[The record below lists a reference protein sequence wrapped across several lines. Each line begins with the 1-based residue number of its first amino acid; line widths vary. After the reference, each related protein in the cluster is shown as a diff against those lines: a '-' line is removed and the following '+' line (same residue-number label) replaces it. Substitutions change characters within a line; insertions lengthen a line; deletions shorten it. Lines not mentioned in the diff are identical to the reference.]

1 MTKLSFSGHESF
13 ICKQFWL
20 KKVYDFSRNEISFN
34 DDLAVVEL
42 GVGKNMVSSLK
53 FWGRAFG
60 ILSDNNQPT
69 EIADL
74 LFSEAGKDPYLED
87 IGTIWLLQYLIVVTN
102 KASIYNII
110 FNEFRKERNVFSKE
124 QLHNFLKIRCE
135 ESEGIQYNE
144 NTINSDIKVFLKSY
158 LKPDKDEKN
167 SIEDD
172 FNGVL
177 IDLDLLKMSKE
188 RYEEDGKV
196 ITLPWYRIE
205 SDERGSLPY
214 QMVLFSILNSY
225 PNQKT
230 LTFRELHRGID
241 SPGVTFA
248 LTEKGLYDK
257 LIEISEN
264 YKQITYTETAGNQVL
279 QFKKIIKPETV
290 LNDYYS

>member
-1 MTKLSFSGHESF
+1 MAKLSFSGHESF

-20 KKVYDFSRNEISFN
+20 KKVYDFSKSDMSFS

-53 FWGRAFG
+53 YWGRTFG
-60 ILSDNNQPT
+60 ILDENNQPT

-74 LFSEAGKDPYLED
+74 LFSKSGKDIYLED
-87 IGTIWLLQYLIVVTN
+87 IGTIWLLQYLLVSTN

-110 FNEFRKERNVFSKE
+110 FNEFRKERNIFSKE
-124 QLHNFLKIRCE
+124 QLHNFLRIKCE
-135 ESEGIQYNE
+135 EAEGLHYNE
-144 NTINSDIKVFLKSY
+144 NTINSDIKAFLKSY
-158 LKPDKDEKN
+158 LKPDKEEKN

-172 FNGVL
+172 FNRVL

-188 RYEEDGKV
+188 KYVEDGKV
-196 ITLPWYRIE
+196 VIKSWYRIE
-205 SDERGSLPY
+205 SDERHELPY
-214 QMVLFSILNSY
+214 QIVLYSILNSY
-225 PNQKT
+225 PNQQT
-230 LTFRELHRGID
+230 LTFRELHRGVN

-248 LTEKGLYDK
+248 LTEKGLYNK
-257 LIEISEN
+257 LVEISEN